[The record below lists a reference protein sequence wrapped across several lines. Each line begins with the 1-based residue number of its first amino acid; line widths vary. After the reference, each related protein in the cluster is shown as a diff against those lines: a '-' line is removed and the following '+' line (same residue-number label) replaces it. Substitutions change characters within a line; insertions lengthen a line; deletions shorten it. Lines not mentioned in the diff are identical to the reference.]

1 MGARSTGREAALQ
14 MLFSLESG
22 GSIERVISH
31 YWRLTPGDPEGRE
44 YADGLARGIANEIDR
59 IDSMIRKASVNWRLE
74 RMARVDRNILRW
86 ALGNCFIVQIFRA
99 RSLSMKVSSSQKSLA
114 RKNRRRS
121 SMASWIALRTI
132 WAASIKMRK
141 RIRVK
146 VRGDNHHV
154 SVAEGSH
161 LLLEPLSP
169 KLA

>member
-74 RMARVDRNILRW
+74 RMARVDRNILRMGAW
-86 ALGNCFIVQIFRA
+86 ELFHSPDIPRA
-99 RSLSMKVSSSQKSLA
+99 VIIDEGVELAKKFGTEESSSFVNGVLDRIAEDLGRVDKDA
-114 RKNRRRS
+114 KANKGKGPE
-121 SMASWIALRTI
+121 ASG
-132 WAASIKMRK
+132 KRK
-141 RIRVK
+141 RASR
-146 VRGDNHHV
+146 
-154 SVAEGSH
+154 
-161 LLLEPLSP
+161 
-169 KLA
+169 

>member
-74 RMARVDRNILRW
+74 RMARVDRNILRMGAW
-86 ALGNCFIVQIFRA
+86 ELFHSPDIPRA
-99 RSLSMKVSSSQKSLA
+99 VIIDEGVELAKKFGTEESSSFVNGVLD
-114 RKNRRRS
+114 R
-121 SMASWIALRTI
+121 IADDLGRVDKD
-132 WAASIKMRK
+132 AKANKGKGSGGQPSRK
-141 RIRVK
+141 RGGR
-146 VRGDNHHV
+146 
-154 SVAEGSH
+154 
-161 LLLEPLSP
+161 
-169 KLA
+169 